1 MDICARLAA
10 IEEIKQLKA
19 RYWRGVDNGD
29 AALVRSILA
38 EDCVLDYMGCCTD
51 PVSGV
56 DHMPA
61 MNMVL
66 KGRDNWP
73 DGPAPVGPRIVTV
86 HQGNDPDIIVESE
99 SAASGICCFTDRFFL
114 PPGGP
119 FERLTGWGRYHE
131 TYENKGDGWKLK
143 TTRIERLRVEVA

>member
-10 IEEIKQLKA
+10 IEDIKQLKA

-29 AALVRSILA
+29 PALVRSILA

-66 KGRDNWP
+66 RGRDSWP
-73 DGPAPVGPRIVTV
+73 DAKPAVVPRIVTV
-86 HQGNDPDIIVESE
+86 HQGHDPDITVQSE
-99 SAASGICCFTDRFFL
+99 SIASGIWCFADSFFL
-114 PPGGP
+114 PSGGP
-119 FERLTGWGRYHE
+119 FERMTGWGRYHE
-131 TYENKGDGWKLK
+131 TYENKGNGWKLK

>member
-1 MDICARLAA
+1 MDAITRLTA
-10 IEEIKQLKA
+10 IEDIRQLKA

-38 EDCVLDYMGCCTD
+38 ADCVLDYMGCCTD
-51 PVSGV
+51 PVTGI

-73 DGPAPVGPRIVTV
+73 DSAAPVGPRIVTV
-86 HQGNDPDIIVESE
+86 HQGNDPDITV
-99 SAASGICCFTDRFFL
+99 ADDTRASGIWCFTDRFFL

-119 FERLTGWGRYHE
+119 FKRLTGWGRYHD
-131 TYENKGDGWKLK
+131 TYENPGDGWKLK
-143 TTRIERLRVEVA
+143 TTRIERLRVEVV